1 MYEIIGNFFFNLKF
15 WHEFEDILLHSYG
28 FLIVD
33 FQNVKSYAIGSGR
46 LAASLTATKLQSQV
60 TFFEESFFVS

>member
-15 WHEFEDILLHSYG
+15 WHEFEDILLHTYG

-33 FQNVKSYAIGSGR
+33 FQNVKSYAIGIGR
-46 LAASLTATKLQSQV
+46 TVASLSTTVLQSQV
-60 TFFEESFFVS
+60 IFFKAIFFAP